1 MKTMGSNTCV
11 DLMLQ
16 LTANV
21 LSLSQNCKK
30 YLAAINEHNKSKN
43 NRENTKGIDNYLRKC

>member
-1 MKTMGSNTCV
+1 MKTIGSNTCV